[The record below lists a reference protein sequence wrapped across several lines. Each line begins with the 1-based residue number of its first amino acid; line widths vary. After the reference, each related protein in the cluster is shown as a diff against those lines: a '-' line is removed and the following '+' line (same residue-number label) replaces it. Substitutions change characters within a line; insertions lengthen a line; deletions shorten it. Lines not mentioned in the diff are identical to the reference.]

1 MIVPVDPMLAPD
13 ASSGQGVIAFSDIA
27 RYLKIREL
35 RNGPPA

>member
-13 ASSGQGVIAFSDIA
+13 ASSGRGVFAFSDIA
-27 RYLKIREL
+27 RYLQIREL